1 MGKSLY
7 ASRLRLGDQPSA
19 GAVPRPGGTCL
30 PAEPPQPLME
40 TSLLLS
46 QDSLPN
52 RPASAAAF
60 AKQFA
65 TASPL
70 DRNGGVAS
78 ENADHAGAIQEEHTE
93 VVRVIGGV

>member
-1 MGKSLY
+1 
-7 ASRLRLGDQPSA
+7 
-19 GAVPRPGGTCL
+19 
-30 PAEPPQPLME
+30 ME

-93 VVRVIGGV
+93 VVRVIGGVPGDAAAFSTVTVPDVPLKTPSPS